1 MKFLRKV
8 VTYNN
13 IKSHKKPGLYPL
25 CRRHV
30 FGKTTGFEGEGV
42 SNWPAPSLLRVKQ
55 FIVIHYEEKYF
66 ISFKNKILL

>member
-13 IKSHKKPGLYPL
+13 IKSHKKPGLHPL

-42 SNWPAPSLLRVKQ
+42 SN
-55 FIVIHYEEKYF
+55 
-66 ISFKNKILL
+66 